1 MQMFLLLTLTLCGL
15 HLLSPAPQS
24 VLHRLISPCRLRVRA
39 VLTQSEGELIKAL
52 QLGHQGADCVPGL
65 LLESQVAWVLDRL
78 QTREEPQML
87 PGRNGL
93 KFNT

>member
-1 MQMFLLLTLTLCGL
+1 MQHFNPSMFLLLTLTLCGL
-15 HLLSPAPQS
+15 HVFSPAPQS
-24 VLHRLISPCRLRVRA
+24 VLHRLISPCRLCVRA

-78 QTREEPQML
+78 QMR
-87 PGRNGL
+87 RNSRCYQAERI
-93 KFNT
+93 

>member
-1 MQMFLLLTLTLCGL
+1 MFLLRLLTLTLCGL
-15 HLLSPAPQS
+15 HRFSPAPQS
-24 VLHRLISPCRLRVRA
+24 VLHRLISPCRLCARA

-87 PGRNGL
+87 PGRKDL